1 MTITEAHH
9 VMNVIRLALGQH
21 SGPAEELRVSFSYLS
36 KRAGKALQVT
46 ISLDGHEID
55 AAIVRRAGGSQ

>member
-9 VMNVIRLALGQH
+9 VVNVIRLALGQH

-46 ISLDGHEID
+46 ISLDGHEVD
-55 AAIVRRAGGSQ
+55 AAIIRHQRGDA

>member
-21 SGPAEELRVSFSYLS
+21 SGPADELRVSFSYLS

-46 ISLDGHEID
+46 INLDGHEVD
-55 AAIVRRAGGSQ
+55 AAIIRHQRGDA